1 MIGLAFLLS
10 TFVGLGVLLKFG
22 ERADRI
28 AVGLVVVYLVAVP
41 LLEPIKID
49 NWRVGVLIA
58 EACLFV
64 AFWVMAERTSRGWMT
79 AAAGFQ
85 LISVLTFLPPQMR
98 SDLMVW
104 TGVAA
109 RYGAWGLVTLTFFA
123 GALEVWG
130 QRRYR
135 LEANH
140 G

>member
-1 MIGLAFLLS
+1 MIAWAFLLA
-10 TFVGLGVLLKFG
+10 TLVGLGVLLRFG

-28 AVGLVVVYLVAVP
+28 TVGLVVVYLVAVP
-41 LLEPIKID
+41 FLEPFKVD
-49 NWRVGVLIA
+49 NWRIGVSVA
-58 EACLFV
+58 EVSLFLV
-64 AFWVMAERTSRGWMT
+64 FWIMAERTSRGWMT

-85 LISVLTFLPPQMR
+85 FISVLSFLPPLMQ

-123 GALEVWG
+123 GALEAWG
-130 QRRYR
+130 HRRFR